1 MEIKKTINVKF
12 NSNFKLNGAPN
23 TLVNN
28 NTAEYYIDWS
38 SILKN
43 DGQKYL
49 LTWSY
54 VSQRN
59 TFTIDTPIASVY
71 INIYC
76 ENYMVNTLGAS
87 TTLNIGNLAVTT
99 NSLYADSNTN
109 SPIFLNSRPTNN
121 NVNIQILT
129 NSDPPIGWTDNTA
142 IPLLNNNYILTLT
155 FVEL

>member
-1 MEIKKTINVKF
+1 MQIKKTINVKF
-12 NSNFKLNGAPN
+12 NSNFKLNGVVN
-23 TLVNN
+23 TIANN

-38 SILKN
+38 SILN

-76 ENYMVNTLGAS
+76 ENYMVNHLGAS

-121 NVNIQILT
+121 NVSVQILT
-129 NSDPPIGWTDNTA
+129 NNEPPIGWMDSAA

>member
-1 MEIKKTINVKF
+1 MLNLILIL
-12 NSNFKLNGAPN
+12 KLNGVVN
-23 TLVNN
+23 TIANN

-38 SILKN
+38 SILN

-76 ENYMVNTLGAS
+76 ENYLVNTFGAS
-87 TTLNIGNLAVTT
+87 TTLNIGNLSVIT

-121 NVNIQILT
+121 NVSIQILT
-129 NSDPPIGWTDNTA
+129 NSQPSIGWMDNAA

>member
-23 TLVNN
+23 TVVNN
-28 NTAEYYIDWS
+28 NTAEYYVDWS

-76 ENYMVNTLGAS
+76 ENYMVNKLGAS

-99 NSLYADSNTN
+99 N
-109 SPIFLNSRPTNN
+109 
-121 NVNIQILT
+121 
-129 NSDPPIGWTDNTA
+129 
-142 IPLLNNNYILTLT
+142 
-155 FVEL
+155 

>member
-1 MEIKKTINVKF
+1 MQIKKTINVKF
-12 NSNFKLNGAPN
+12 NSNFKLNGVVN
-23 TLVNN
+23 TIANN
-28 NTAEYYIDWS
+28 NTAEYYVDWS
-38 SILKN
+38 SILKS

-121 NVNIQILT
+121 NVSIQILT
-129 NSDPPIGWTDNTA
+129 NSEPSIG
-142 IPLLNNNYILTLT
+142 
-155 FVEL
+155 

>member
-12 NSNFKLNGAPN
+12 NSNFKINGS
-23 TLVNN
+23 TN
-28 NTAEYYIDWS
+28 NTAEYYVDWS

-87 TTLNIGNLAVTT
+87 TTLNIGDLAVVT
-99 NSLYADSNTN
+99 NSLHADPNTN

-121 NVNIQILT
+121 NVSVQILT
-129 NSDPPIGWTDNTA
+129 NSNPPIGWTDNTA

>member
-1 MEIKKTINVKF
+1 MLKKTINVKF
-12 NSNFKLNGAPN
+12 NSNFKLNGVVN
-23 TLVNN
+23 TIANN

-38 SILKN
+38 SILN

-76 ENYMVNTLGAS
+76 ENYMVNQLGAS
-87 TTLNIGNLAVTT
+87 TTLNIGDLAVTT
-99 NSLYADSNTN
+99 NSLHADPNTN

-121 NVNIQILT
+121 NVSIQILT
-129 NSDPPIGWTDNTA
+129 NSEPPIEWIDNA
-142 IPLLNNNYILTLT
+142 VAPLINNNYILTLT

>member
-1 MEIKKTINVKF
+1 MQIKKTINVKF
-12 NSNFKLNGAPN
+12 NSNFKLNGVVN
-23 TLVNN
+23 TIANN

-38 SILKN
+38 SILN

-76 ENYMVNTLGAS
+76 ENYMVNTFGAS
-87 TTLNIGNLAVTT
+87 TTLHIGNLSILT
-99 NSLYADSNTN
+99 NSLYGDSNTN

-121 NVNIQILT
+121 NVSIQILT
-129 NSDPPIGWTDNTA
+129 NSEPPIEWIDNA
-142 IPLLNNNYILTLT
+142 VAPLINNNYILTLT